1 MLVTVSLL
9 GVNIYGFYHLKQD
22 FDLTMY
28 IPSDSYAH
36 KFSKAQDKYFPNRG
50 VDVNVYCGQ
59 LEQNRCYFQK
69 DCRSI
74 HLFQMLGKEFLD
86 FILIIL

>member
-59 LEQNRCYFQK
+59 LKQNTIYFLK
-69 DCRSI
+69 TCRRI
-74 HLFQMLGKEFLD
+74 HLIKLLGKEFFD
-86 FILIIL
+86 FFFINL